1 MIKSRNDELLK
12 ALALKIK
19 SLRESKGL
27 SQYALSVK
35 AEISKNQVGQIE
47 RLEQIPNICTLERI
61 ALALGVTLSEMVDVK
76 Y

>member
-12 ALALKIK
+12 AIAFKIK
-19 SLRESKGL
+19 TLRVSKGL

-61 ALALGVTLSEMVDVK
+61 ATTLDVSLSELVNVE